1 MASISNNVLYYIN
14 PKSPP
19 VPLNHVYH
27 ATASRSLST
36 SLPTT
41 PSTTTTGV
49 DSAYCPQCL
58 TSWDGASA
66 FSAAKGRCV
75 KSNPN
80 DTSTSKAKAG
90 GGEGEGGG
98 REVLVGCVHCPEC
111 EAILTLGVLE
121 KKCCITLLL
130 LQPDLPEDHSH
141 ICVYKCGYCQ
151 WNSIECGIYQS
162 FPVGEPSSHDITV
175 KIAMDELQLKLTE
188 ALEQKEESDLFQKLQ
203 SSWISKSNQVDR
215 IKRRADLLRKS
226 SGIGSGS
233 GSGSNVGAGSSMET
247 NNTAR
252 FIANDL
258 DTRDG
263 EEEKKV
269 GSDPWSIE
277 RLEEAVQRRKERM
290 AIQVVTSISVQ
301 GFEMNSQVLKVT
313 DDVVIR
319 HDENKASIVNL
330 AAEGEI
336 RQQFVSS
343 GTKVHAYSD
352 SKSKSTLNS
361 LPTSRLPLPVALRV
375 RSVRRCLKELDAGR
389 PGILIKPKVNPLEGD
404 TSLRYGHGQWW
415 KKDSSAIHG
424 VPRVQIKAEKYNA
437 QSNQYALLLQVRNP
451 TLGPIRLRL
460 CCNVNE
466 TIEFPDSSEVILD
479 PMTLQ
484 KATVNIMSPTQQTDQ
499 GMNMEYISLE
509 PVEDSFLDIGKE
521 ATTEFDIDGWV
532 QTEDL
537 DWSLES
543 SFRLLSVVSDVVCI
557 QYITGSVQTREGL
570 DENQNEECVYLG
582 TPLSLEIEIGEES
595 WESSLIQARVM
606 EGEGKDLIS
615 FPILPV
621 WRDRSYL

>member
-1 MASISNNVLYYIN
+1 MSDDEYSYNYSDAGGSDNEEMAEGQDQDEFEYTDDEEEQEQQGDNFEVALENTYYN
-14 PKSPP
+14 AKQ
-19 VPLNHVYH
+19 LHED
-27 ATASRSLST
+27 ACRDQDDDDGEDA
-36 SLPTT
+36 
-41 PSTTTTGV
+41 G
-49 DSAYCPQCL
+49 DS
-58 TSWDGASA
+58 D
-66 FSAAKGRCV
+66 AKIQEAV
-75 KSNPN
+75 QEFE
-80 DTSTSKAKAG
+80 KAIQMEKDHLGDNKAG
-90 GGEGEGGG
+90 
-98 REVLVGCVHCPEC
+98 HF
-111 EAILTLGVLE
+111 TF
-121 KKCCITLLL
+121 KCLKQI
-130 LQPDLPEDHSH
+130 
-141 ICVYKCGYCQ
+141 
-151 WNSIECGIYQS
+151 
-162 FPVGEPSSHDITV
+162 V
-175 KIAMDELQLKLTE
+175 KVRMRRNELTE
-188 ALEQKEESDLFQKLQ
+188 AQVMYRRLLECISNPDLEGVSPNAVEKGINGMLDRV
-203 SSWISKSNQVDR
+203 SSIFTSN
-215 IKRRADLLRKS
+215 S
-226 SGIGSGS
+226 SGNGSGSGS

-543 SFRLLSVVSDVVCI
+543 SFRLLSFVSDVVCI